1 MIAKDKHIIISK
13 TLNVS
18 YNLMAVMKSTL
29 LVA

>member
-1 MIAKDKHIIISK
+1 MIAKDKHISM
-13 TLNVS
+13 TLNMS